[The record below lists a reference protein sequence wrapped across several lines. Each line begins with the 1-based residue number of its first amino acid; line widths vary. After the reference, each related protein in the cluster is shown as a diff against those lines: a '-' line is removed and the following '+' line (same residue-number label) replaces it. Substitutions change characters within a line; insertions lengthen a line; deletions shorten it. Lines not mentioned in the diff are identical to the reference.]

1 MVTEMPQG
9 RFAAFNLDPALAEMV
24 EAAPQEQLLE
34 GILRLDDPALPPAG
48 FVVVSKFN
56 RICTGRFR
64 AADAWTIRRHPNV
77 ISLKAARPLGIHERD
92 GAWPHSPWPIDD
104 SRRGLQSLFTGRGC
118 IVAALDFGLDF
129 AHPNF
134 VNRDGTTRVIAFWD
148 QGADYDPARPNRFGY
163 GREHTSDQINAAL
176 RTPDPY
182 RTLGYHP
189 AASDT
194 GLGSHGTHTLDIAAG
209 NGRASGSTPSAAP
222 NAGIIFVHLST
233 PKLGAAGDLGDSVR
247 LLEALDYV
255 DKTANGR
262 PWVVNLSVGST
273 AGSHDGTSLVEQ
285 GMHELLRLGP
295 SRAIV
300 QSAGNYRAANLAV
313 EGWLRDGEHRDLDW
327 MVDPADTTANELDAW
342 YSGKD
347 RFLVAICAPGE
358 RRFSEVKL
366 GEVADVTHRGTTV
379 GRIYHRKNDP
389 NNHDNHVE
397 LFLQQGA
404 PSGTWRVRLIGDY
417 VISGR
422 FHAWIERDLARP
434 GAQSRFDAKITSTRF
449 TLGTIATSPLPITVG
464 AYDAG
469 SDDKPPAHFSSLG
482 PTRDGRTDKPEL
494 LAPGVK
500 VVAARSIPRNATRQ
514 QGLLIA
520 RSGTSMAAPH
530 VTGVVAAMLEAA
542 GRPVSIDVIR
552 DCLKRSAAP
561 VAAGKPPNQCAWG
574 LLDAAKAIRSICA
587 LKDADRAD
595 ATISSAAQKDGVLL
609 DEGAAMNSDTR
620 NRVLD
625 EAERA
630 LAAVTGDRRQSESTF
645 LQRLLRSID
654 VSASPAGLSPA
665 TLLRGILRDNA
676 GMNLGRGVL
685 DVLGLPAQRPVDE
698 LRPGDWML
706 RFAAGTGDVGHVAVL
721 ASERLMTRSLLAA
734 EGVASESMQPGQY
747 GLVIE
752 AGAYP
757 HNRSRRYARRLLDG
771 RGLVPANTVLL
782 RPRFPEPTN
791 EPDQA
796 PDIPELEALIRE
808 IDGGGAYAPAELGES
823 GPTFPVGHV
832 IPASGPTRRYVRM
845 PITFEDLVAGATGQ
859 VLRRVRCDTLA
870 EVDATGEELPLS
882 QATDPI
888 LRFILVGDLIRSFT
902 PANALWRT
910 DSGGNLEA
918 SLDLVVYFPASAA
931 GAATLATGGP
941 FPLAIICH
949 GNHNAF
955 DAMSIAAETPLGTLP
970 SGQQL
975 RQVTRLTFGAEVQ
988 SHMGYSAISRV
999 RPPGHAGAGTIEYLQ
1014 EELARHGIISASVS
1028 TNGANVL
1035 DLLIETRADYVVE
1048 ALREMGDFAAHS
1060 ASPFLRKIDFDKVAY
1075 IGHSRGG
1082 DAVVRAVHKDRS
1094 AKVRALVQLAPTDLS
1109 WLANGTR
1116 PAGTV
1121 PAKTSYVTEPMR
1133 MGADLSLK
1141 YFCIYGSRDGDVS
1154 GWTDERMA
1162 GTGTGFRH
1170 YDRAAVQRAFQFW
1183 HGATHNRFNRFWED
1197 ADEPFAPPHSTA
1209 IIALDFL
1216 ERIDQE
1222 RRTNEAVGGWL
1233 SYVLRNDVAEAN
1245 RFNGRTLTAIAPS
1258 LAVVR
1263 MWKFGRKLKT
1273 IDRFDDDRRSDRNTL
1288 GGSNIPPI
1296 SRLVDELRMANDN
1309 PTGAGDSNFQFMH
1322 IDPVLR
1328 ASLPQPAGAPSSAIS
1343 TSGAWR
1349 AEIPLGHQDFSGFT
1363 LLTLRVTK
1371 RFEESAILG
1380 ATTAAAKA
1388 TLLPTVTVA
1397 IRDRA
1402 GGRAA
1407 VAAAS
1412 SAGVPSLP
1420 DVRHVARPGGGP
1432 DIVLTKYHFE
1442 TWEVPLSGFT
1452 GVDLRRVASVEVEMA
1467 GLAGQSVY
1475 ADTISLVQLH

>member
-1 MVTEMPQG
+1 MATEMPQD

-24 EAAPQEQLLE
+24 EAVPQDQLLE
-34 GILRLDDPALPPAG
+34 GILRLDDPASPPPG

-64 AADAWTIRRHPNV
+64 AADAWAIRRDPNV
-77 ISLKAARPLGIHERD
+77 ISLKAARPLGIGERD
-92 GAWPHSPWPIDD
+92 GDAPAWPWPSDD
-104 SRRGLQSLFTGRGC
+104 SHRDLQSRFTGHGC

-134 VNRDGTTRVIAFWD
+134 LNRDGTTRVIAFWN
-148 QGADYDPARPNRFGY
+148 QGADYDTALPNRFGY
-163 GREHTSDQINAAL
+163 GREYTSDEINAAL

-209 NGRASGSTPSAAP
+209 NGRARGSTPSAAP
-222 NAGIIFVHLST
+222 DAGIIFVHLST
-233 PKLGAAGDLGDSVR
+233 PRLGVAGDLGDSVR

-255 DKTANGR
+255 DKTASGR
-262 PWVVNLSVGST
+262 AWVANLSVGRT

-285 GMHELLRLGP
+285 GMHELLRMGP

-327 MVDPADTTANELDAW
+327 KIDPADTTANELDAW

-358 RRFSEVKL
+358 RRFTEVKL
-366 GEVADVTHRGTTV
+366 GEVADVTHRGSRV

-389 NNHDNHVE
+389 NNHDNQVE
-397 LFLQQGA
+397 VFLQENA
-404 PSGTWRVRLIGDY
+404 PPGTWRVRLIGDY

-434 GAQSRFDAKITSTRF
+434 GAQSRFDTRITSTRF

-500 VVAARSIPRNATRQ
+500 VVAARSIPRNAKRQ
-514 QGLLIA
+514 QGLVIA

-542 GRPVSIDVIR
+542 RRPVSIDAIR
-552 DCLKRSAAP
+552 DCLRRSAAP
-561 VAAGKPPNQCAWG
+561 VAAGKYANQCAWG
-574 LLDAAKAIRSICA
+574 LLDAAKAIQSICA
-587 LKDADRAD
+587 LNDADPAN
-595 ATISSAAQKDGVLL
+595 ATISSVAQEDAVLL

-620 NRVLD
+620 DQVLD
-625 EAERA
+625 QAERA
-630 LAAVTGDRRQSESTF
+630 LATVSGDRRQSESTF

-654 VSASPAGLSPA
+654 VNASPAGLSPA
-665 TLLRGILRDNA
+665 TLLRGILRDNT

-706 RFAAGTGDVGHVAVL
+706 RSAAGTGDVGHVAVL
-721 ASERLMTRSLLAA
+721 ASERLLTRSMLAA

-771 RGLVPANTVLL
+771 RGLVPPNTVLL
-782 RPRFPEPTN
+782 RPRFPEP
-791 EPDQA
+791 EPDLA
-796 PDIPELEALIRE
+796 PDIPELEGLIRE
-808 IDGGGAYAPAELGES
+808 INGRGAYAPAELEES

-845 PITFEDLVAGATGQ
+845 PITFEDPVPGATGQ
-859 VLRRVRCDTLA
+859 VFRRVRCDTLA
-870 EVDATGEELPLS
+870 EVDATGEDMPLS
-882 QATDPI
+882 LPTAPI
-888 LRFILVGDLIRSFT
+888 QRFILVGDVIRSFT
-902 PANALWRT
+902 PANALWRAGT
-910 DSGGNLEA
+910 GGNLETP
-918 SLDLVVYFPASAA
+918 LDLVVYFPASAA

-955 DAMSIAAETPLGTLP
+955 DARTIAAETLLGILP
-970 SGQQL
+970 GGQEL

-1035 DLLIETRADYVVE
+1035 DLLIETRADYVMK
-1048 ALREMGDFAAHS
+1048 ALAEMEDFAGDS
-1060 ASPFLRKIDFDKVAY
+1060 ASPFFRKIDFHKVAY

-1082 DAVVRAVHKDRS
+1082 DAVVRAVHKNRS

-1116 PAGTV
+1116 PAGAV

-1133 MGADLSLK
+1133 MGADLDLK
-1141 YFCIYGSRDGDVS
+1141 YLCIYGSRDGDVS
-1154 GWTDERMA
+1154 GWTDERTA
-1162 GTGTGFRH
+1162 GTGTGFRQ

-1197 ADEPFAPPHSTA
+1197 TDESFAPPHSAA

-1233 SYVLRNDVAEAN
+1233 RYVLRNEVAEAN
-1245 RFNGRTLTAIAPS
+1245 RFNGRTTTAIAPS
-1258 LAVVR
+1258 LAVVS
-1263 MWKFGRKLKT
+1263 MWKFGRNLKT
-1273 IDRFDDDRRSDRNTL
+1273 IDRFDDDQRSDRNTL
-1288 GGSNIPPI
+1288 GGRNIPPI

-1328 ASLPQPAGAPSSAIS
+1328 ASLPPPDGAPSFPTS

-1349 AEIPLGHQDFSGFT
+1349 AEIPVGHQDFSGFT

-1371 RFEESAILG
+1371 RFEESAILA
-1380 ATTAAAKA
+1380 ATTAATKA
-1388 TLLPTVTVA
+1388 TLLPTITVTV
-1397 IRDRA
+1397 RDRA

-1407 VAAAS
+1407 ATAAS

-1420 DVRHVARPGGGP
+1420 DIRHVARPGGGP

-1452 GVDLRRVASVEVEMA
+1452 GVNLRRVASVEVEMA
-1467 GLAGQSVY
+1467 GLVGQSIY
-1475 ADTISLVQLH
+1475 ADTISLVRLH